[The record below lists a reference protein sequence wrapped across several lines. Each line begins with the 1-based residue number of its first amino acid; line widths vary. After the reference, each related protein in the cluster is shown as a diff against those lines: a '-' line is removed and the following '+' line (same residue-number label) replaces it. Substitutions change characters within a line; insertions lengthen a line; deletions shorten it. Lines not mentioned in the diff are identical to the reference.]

1 MYLDKSK
8 KKKKPPKKLKTQTA
22 VFSSIDD
29 VKMVF

>member
-8 KKKKPPKKLKTQTA
+8 KKTPKKLKTQTA

-29 VKMVF
+29 IKMVF